1 MCVPYVF
8 NISRTCTF
16 SSEFLFMYL
25 DIHVVLMILHWFP
38 IADNVILVPNRL
50 SAMHACLMKIRR
62 QGTQQNW

>member
-1 MCVPYVF
+1 
-8 NISRTCTF
+8 
-16 SSEFLFMYL
+16 MYL

-50 SAMHACLMKIRR
+50 SAMHAYLMKLRS